1 MDNMEWLTELN
12 PETDL
17 TENYRLIAAVIGLEN
32 TIKLA
37 AAFPSVAVY
46 LATPH
51 KLLLPVKIR
60 YVHKH
65 FNKHNHRRL
74 ALITGLSERYIYK
87 LVKEKQEQD
96 AQQQLF

>member
-1 MDNMEWLTELN
+1 MNNLDWLAELN

-17 TENYRLIAAVIGLEN
+17 TENYRLIVGVIGLEN

-37 AAFPSVAVY
+37 AAFPSVPIY
-46 LATPH
+46 LKNPD
-51 KLLLPVKIR
+51 KLLMPVKIR

-65 FNKHNHRRL
+65 FNKHNHRKL

-87 LVKEKQEQD
+87 LVMEKGDQD
-96 AQQQLF
+96 AQQKLF